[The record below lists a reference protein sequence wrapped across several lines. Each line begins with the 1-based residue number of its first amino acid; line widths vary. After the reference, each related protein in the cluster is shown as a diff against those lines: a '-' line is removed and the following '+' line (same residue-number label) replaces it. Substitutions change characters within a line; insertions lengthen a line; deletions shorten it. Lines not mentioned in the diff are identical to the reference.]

1 MPYKHRVREKEWCFA
16 LCAVSVGSAPQW
28 FRLVL
33 RSQPEPN
40 RSTITR
46 LLGSLQNLGSAF
58 ALLRV
63 LAVRPPWFAG
73 RTRPFFWK
81 GGFEGDKGRAGS
93 AEPAAQNP
101 GEDGFQEKTRDQSEK
116 ETGHKAGERH
126 SKTPG
131 GPANLSE
138 GDGAEACQSNHPQ
151 AAPCEPGPHFRH
163 SGRPPA
169 QQAAQ
174 DRTQKPCA
182 KRVPKRGSS
191 RSRKSR
197 ENCRL
202 TGRNA
207 D

>member
-1 MPYKHRVREKEWCFA
+1 MRCKEPPLLKASQANLRHPRHWGAPLPSSATLNHASVQKPTPRPELLCCF
-16 LCAVSVGSAPQW
+16 
-28 FRLVL
+28 
-33 RSQPEPN
+33 
-40 RSTITR
+40 
-46 LLGSLQNLGSAF
+46 
-58 ALLRV
+58 LRV
-63 LAVRPPWFAG
+63 LCGFTVSPQFAG
-73 RTRPFFWK
+73 RTRLFFWK
-81 GGFEGDKGRAGS
+81 SGSEGDKGRAGS

-101 GEDGFQEKTRDQSEK
+101 GEDSFQEKARDQSEK
-116 ETGHKAGERH
+116 ETGYKAGERH
-126 SKTPG
+126 SKTPS

-138 GDGAEACQSNHPQ
+138 GDGAEACQSNHPE

-182 KRVPKRGSS
+182 NRVPKRGSS